1 MVILQSNELLM
12 MVFSDMMHK
21 KIHFIFILL
30 FSCFQLAAQ
39 QKLTS
44 EATVSVVTCGPG
56 SELYSA
62 FGHSAFRVYDPLL
75 KLDKIYNYGTF
86 DFNKPNFYLN
96 FAKGK
101 LTYQLSTTRYGYFLQ
116 QFNYENRWVKTQ
128 ELDLDETD
136 VQAVY
141 DFLENNA
148 KPENKS
154 YQYDF
159 FYDNCSTKIEEVIKA
174 VLKEKVTFDNNH
186 ITDHK
191 SHRDLIADYTAEKFK
206 WGKFG
211 IDLALGSVIDREA
224 TTFEY
229 KFLPDYIYLGFNNA
243 TINVDGKNKPLVKA
257 NNTVLNEVKQPVPF
271 SITQPFIVF
280 LVIALFLIYKT
291 YQNYTTDKRSKWV
304 DFFLYFITGL
314 IGIMVLLLW
323 FASSH
328 TATYR
333 NLNFLWAFAPNLV
346 VAFFMF
352 KKVLP
357 KWLKNYNKLLLVLLV
372 IQAVLWLLKIQ
383 DFNIA
388 ILPIITMLFV
398 RYSFLILRRK

>member
-1 MVILQSNELLM
+1 MR
-12 MVFSDMMHK
+12 K
-21 KIHFIFILL
+21 KFHFIFILL
-30 FSCFQLAAQ
+30 ISFFQLTAQ

-101 LTYQLSTTRYGYFLQ
+101 LIYQLSTTRYGYFLQ

-128 ELDLDETD
+128 ELNLEDID

-148 KPENKS
+148 KPENMS

-174 VLKEKVTFDNNH
+174 VLKDKVTFDNNH

-224 TTFEY
+224 TTAEY

-243 TINVDGKNKPLVKA
+243 TININGKNISLVTA
-257 NNTVLNEVKQPVPF
+257 DNTVLNEVKQPQPF
-271 SITQPFIVF
+271 SLLQPIIVF
-280 LVIALFLIYKT
+280 LLISLFFIFKT
-291 YQNYTTDKRSKWV
+291 YQNYKNGKRTKWV
-304 DFFLYFITGL
+304 DFSLYFITGA
-314 IGIMVLLLW
+314 IGVVVLLLW
-323 FASSH
+323 FATSH
-328 TATYR
+328 TATYK
-333 NLNFLWAFAPNLV
+333 NFNFLWAFAPNLV

-352 KKVLP
+352 KEILP
-357 KWLKNYNKLLLVLLV
+357 KWLANYNKILLVLLA
-372 IQAVLWLLKIQ
+372 IQAVLWILEIQ
-383 DFNIA
+383 VFNIA
-388 ILPIITMLFV
+388 IIPIIVMLFA
-398 RYSFLILRRK
+398 RYSFLILKRK

>member
-1 MVILQSNELLM
+1 MS
-12 MVFSDMMHK
+12 
-21 KIHFIFILL
+21 KIFHFIFILL

-56 SELYSA
+56 PELYSA
-62 FGHSAFRVYDPLL
+62 FGHSAFRVYDPIL

-101 LTYQLSTTRYGYFLQ
+101 LIYQLSTTRYGYFLQ

-128 ELDLDETD
+128 ELALNAAD

-148 KPENKS
+148 KPENMS

-174 VLKEKVTFDNNH
+174 VLKDKVIFNNNH

-191 SHRDLIADYTAEKFK
+191 SHRDLIADYTADKFK

-224 TTFEY
+224 TAAEY

-243 TINVDGKNKPLVKA
+243 TINVDGKNMPLVKVE
-257 NNTVLNEVKQPVPF
+257 NQVLNENMQPQPF
-271 SITQPFIVF
+271 SLLQPFIVF
-280 LVIALFLIYKT
+280 LLISLFFIFKT
-291 YQNYTTDKRSKWV
+291 YQNYKNGKRSKWV
-304 DFFLYFITGL
+304 DFSLYFITGA
-314 IGIMVLLLW
+314 IGVVVLLLW
-323 FASSH
+323 FATSH
-328 TATYR
+328 TATYE
-333 NLNFLWAFAPNLV
+333 NFNFLWAFAPNLI

-352 KKVLP
+352 KEIIP
-357 KWLKNYNKLLLVLLV
+357 KWLTNYNKLLLVLLA
-372 IQAVLWLLKIQ
+372 IQAVLWVLKVQ
-383 DFNIA
+383 VFNVA
-388 ILPIITMLFV
+388 IIPIMAMLFV
-398 RYSFLILRRK
+398 RYSYLIAKNK

>member
-1 MVILQSNELLM
+1 MAKIFSNEFLTIC
-12 MVFSDMMHK
+12 FSSTMSK
-21 KIHFIFILL
+21 KFNFIFLL
-30 FSCFQLAAQ
+30 FFSCFQLAAQ
-39 QKLTS
+39 QKLSS
-44 EATVSVVTCGPG
+44 EATVSVVTCGQG

-101 LTYQLSTTRYGYFLQ
+101 LIYQLSTAHYGYFLQ

-128 ELDLDETD
+128 ELDLHDID

-148 KPENKS
+148 KPENRS

-174 VLKEKVTFDNNH
+174 VLKDKVIFNNNH
-186 ITDHK
+186 ITSHK
-191 SHRDLIADYTAEKFK
+191 SHRDLIADYTADKFK

-211 IDLALGSVIDREA
+211 IDLALGSVIDKEA
-224 TTFEY
+224 SLAEY

-243 TINVDGKNKPLVKA
+243 TINFDGNIKPLVKA
-257 NNTVLNEVKQPVPF
+257 DHKVLDERVSPQPF
-271 SITQPFIVF
+271 SILQPFIVF
-280 LVIALFLIYKT
+280 LVIALFFIWKT
-291 YQNYTTDKRSKWV
+291 YQNYSSNKRTKWV
-304 DFFLYFITGL
+304 DFILYFISGL
-314 IGIMVLLLW
+314 IGIVVLLLW
-323 FASSH
+323 FATSH
-328 TATYR
+328 TATYK

-346 VAFFMF
+346 VAVFMF
-352 KKVLP
+352 NSVLP
-357 KWLKNYNKLLLVLLV
+357 KWLANYNKLLLVLLA
-372 IQAVLWLLKIQ
+372 IQSILWILEVQ
-383 DFNIA
+383 VFNIA
-388 ILPIITMLFV
+388 IIPIMAMLFI
-398 RYSFLILRRK
+398 RYSYLIVKKR

>member
-21 KIHFIFILL
+21 KIHFIFILI
-30 FSCFQLAAQ
+30 FSCFQLVAQ

-128 ELDLDETD
+128 ELDLDEAD

>member
-1 MVILQSNELLM
+1 MS
-12 MVFSDMMHK
+12 K
-21 KIHFIFILL
+21 KFNFIFILF

-39 QKLTS
+39 QKLSS
-44 EATVSVVTCGPG
+44 EATVSVVTCGQG

-101 LTYQLSTTRYGYFLQ
+101 LIYQLSTAHYGYFLQ

-128 ELDLDETD
+128 ELDLHDID

-148 KPENKS
+148 KPENRS

-159 FYDNCSTKIEEVIKA
+159 FYDNCSTKMEEVIKA
-174 VLKEKVTFDNNH
+174 VLKDKVIFNNNH
-186 ITDHK
+186 ITSHK
-191 SHRDLIADYTAEKFK
+191 SHRDLIADYTADKFK

-211 IDLALGSVIDREA
+211 IDLALGSVIDKEA
-224 TTFEY
+224 SLAEY

-243 TINVDGKNKPLVKA
+243 TIDFDGNIKPLVKA
-257 NNTVLNEVKQPVPF
+257 DHKVLNERVSPQPF
-271 SITQPFIVF
+271 SILQPFIVF
-280 LVIALFLIYKT
+280 LVIALFFIWKT
-291 YQNYTTDKRSKWV
+291 YQNYSSNKRTKWV
-304 DFFLYFITGL
+304 DFFLYFISGL
-314 IGIMVLLLW
+314 IGVVVLLLW
-323 FASSH
+323 FATSH
-328 TATYR
+328 TATYK

-346 VAFFMF
+346 VAVFMF
-352 KKVLP
+352 NSVLP
-357 KWLKNYNKLLLVLLV
+357 KWLANYNKLLLVLLA
-372 IQAVLWLLKIQ
+372 IQSILWILEVQ
-383 DFNIA
+383 VFNIA
-388 ILPIITMLFV
+388 IIPIMAMLFI
-398 RYSFLILRRK
+398 RYSYLIVKQR

>member
-1 MVILQSNELLM
+1 MS
-12 MVFSDMMHK
+12 K
-21 KIHFIFILL
+21 KFHFIFILL
-30 FSCFQLAAQ
+30 FSCFQLVAQ

-62 FGHSAFRVYDPLL
+62 FGHSAFRVYDPIL

-101 LTYQLSTTRYGYFLQ
+101 LIYQLSTTRYGYFLQ

-128 ELDLDETD
+128 ELDLEEAD
-136 VQAVY
+136 VQEVY

-148 KPENKS
+148 KPENMS

-159 FYDNCSTKIEEVIKA
+159 FYDNCSTKMEEVIKA
-174 VLKEKVTFDNNH
+174 VLKEKVVFKNNH
-186 ITDHK
+186 ITDRK
-191 SHRDLIADYTAEKFK
+191 SHRDLIADYTADKFK

-211 IDLALGSVIDREA
+211 IDLALGSVIDRPA
-224 TTFEY
+224 TAAEF

-243 TINVDGKNKPLVKA
+243 TINVNGKIKPLVKEE
-257 NNTVLNEVKQPVPF
+257 NSVLNEEKSPIPF
-271 SITQPFIVF
+271 YITQPFIVF
-280 LVIALFLIYKT
+280 FVISLFFIWIT
-291 YQNYTTDKRSKWV
+291 YQNYTAKKRSKWV
-304 DFFLYFITGL
+304 DFSLFFITGL
-314 IGIMVLLLW
+314 IGVVVLLLW
-323 FASSH
+323 FATSH
-328 TATYR
+328 TATYK
-333 NLNFLWAFAPNLV
+333 NFNFLWAFAPNLV

-352 KKVLP
+352 STVLP
-357 KWLKNYNKLLLVLLV
+357 KWLVYYNKLLLVLLA

-383 DFNIA
+383 VFNFA
-388 ILPIITMLFV
+388 IIPIITMLFT
-398 RYSFLILRRK
+398 RYSFLILKHK

>member
-1 MVILQSNELLM
+1 MS
-12 MVFSDMMHK
+12 K
-21 KIHFIFILL
+21 KFHFIFILL
-30 FSCFQLAAQ
+30 FSCFQLVAQ

-44 EATVSVVTCGPG
+44 EATVIVVTCGPG

-62 FGHSAFRVYDPLL
+62 FGHSAFRVYDPIL

-128 ELDLDETD
+128 ELDLEEAD
-136 VQAVY
+136 VQEVY

-148 KPENKS
+148 KPENMS

-159 FYDNCSTKIEEVIKA
+159 FYDNCSTKMEEVIKA
-174 VLKEKVTFDNNH
+174 VLKEKVVFKNNH
-186 ITDHK
+186 ITDRK
-191 SHRDLIADYTAEKFK
+191 SHRDLIADYTADKFK

-211 IDLALGSVIDREA
+211 IDLALGSVIDRPA
-224 TTFEY
+224 TAAEF

-243 TINVDGKNKPLVKA
+243 TINVNGKIKPLVKEE
-257 NNTVLNEVKQPVPF
+257 NSVLNEEKSPIPF
-271 SITQPFIVF
+271 YITQPFIVF
-280 LVIALFLIYKT
+280 FVISLFFIWIT
-291 YQNYTTDKRSKWV
+291 YQNYTAKKRSKWV
-304 DFFLYFITGL
+304 DFSLFFITGL
-314 IGIMVLLLW
+314 IGVVVLLLW
-323 FASSH
+323 FATSH
-328 TATYR
+328 TATYK
-333 NLNFLWAFAPNLV
+333 NFNFLWAFAPNLV

-352 KKVLP
+352 STVLP
-357 KWLKNYNKLLLVLLV
+357 KWLVNYNKLLLVLLA

-383 DFNIA
+383 VFNFA
-388 ILPIITMLFV
+388 IIPIITMLFV
-398 RYSFLILRRK
+398 RYSFLIVKRK

>member
-224 TTFEY
+224 TTAEY

>member
-1 MVILQSNELLM
+1 MVISQSNELLM

-21 KIHFIFILL
+21 KFHFIFILL

-101 LTYQLSTTRYGYFLQ
+101 LTYQLSTTHYGYFLQ

-128 ELDLDETD
+128 ELDLNEAD

-148 KPENKS
+148 KPENMS

-174 VLKEKVTFDNNH
+174 VLKEKVSFGNNH

-191 SHRDLIADYTAEKFK
+191 SHRDLISDYTAEKFK
-206 WGKFG
+206 WGEFG
-211 IDLALGSVIDREA
+211 IDLALGSVIDIEA
-224 TTFEY
+224 TTAEY

-257 NNTVLNEVKQPVPF
+257 NNTVLNEVNQPIPF
-271 SITQPFIVF
+271 SVTQPFIVF
-280 LVIALFLIYKT
+280 LVIALLFIYKT
-291 YQNYTTDKRSKWV
+291 YQNYTADKRSKWV

-314 IGIMVLLLW
+314 IGVAVLLLW
-323 FASSH
+323 FATSH
-328 TATYR
+328 TATYK
-333 NLNFLWAFAPNLV
+333 NFNFLWAFAPNLV

-352 KKVLP
+352 KKVSP
-357 KWLKNYNKLLLVLLV
+357 KWLTIYNKLLLVLLA
-372 IQAVLWLLKIQ
+372 IQAVLWILKIQ
-383 DFNIA
+383 VFNIA
-388 ILPIITMLFV
+388 ILPIITMLFA
-398 RYSFLILRRK
+398 RYSFLILMRK

>member
-1 MVILQSNELLM
+1 MS
-12 MVFSDMMHK
+12 K
-21 KIHFIFILL
+21 KFHFIFILL

-39 QKLTS
+39 QKLSS

-56 SELYSA
+56 TELYSA

-101 LTYQLSTTRYGYFLQ
+101 LIYQLSTTRYGYFLQ

-128 ELDLDETD
+128 ELNLDEAD

-159 FYDNCSTKIEEVIKA
+159 FYDNCSTKIEEVIKT
-174 VLKEKVTFDNNH
+174 VLKDKVTFNNDH

-191 SHRDLIADYTAEKFK
+191 SHRDLIADYTAEEFK

-211 IDLALGSVIDREA
+211 IDLALGSVIDDKA
-224 TTFEY
+224 TASEF

-243 TINVDGKNKPLVKA
+243 TINIDGKNIPLVKA
-257 NNTVLNEVKQPVPF
+257 DNQVLNEVKQPQPF
-271 SITQPFIVF
+271 SIFQPIIVF
-280 LVIALFLIYKT
+280 LLISLFFIFKTFQDYKNGKST
-291 YQNYTTDKRSKWV
+291 KWV
-304 DFFLYFITGL
+304 DFSLYFMTGV
-314 IGIMVLLLW
+314 IGIVVLLLW

-328 TATYR
+328 TATYK
-333 NLNFLWAFAPNLV
+333 NFNFLWAFAPNLV
-346 VAFFMF
+346 VAFFVF
-352 KKVLP
+352 KEVIP
-357 KWLKNYNKLLLVLLV
+357 KWLANYNKLLLVLLV
-372 IQAVLWLLKIQ
+372 ILAILWILKIQ
-383 DFNIA
+383 VFNIA
-388 ILPIITMLFV
+388 IIPILVMLFV
-398 RYSFLILRRK
+398 RYGFLTLKRK

>member
-1 MVILQSNELLM
+1 MS
-12 MVFSDMMHK
+12 K
-21 KIHFIFILL
+21 KFHFIFILL
-30 FSCFQLAAQ
+30 FSSFQLTAQ

-62 FGHSAFRVYDPLL
+62 FGHSAFRVYDPIL

-101 LTYQLSTTRYGYFLQ
+101 LIYQLSTTRYGYFLQ

-128 ELDLDETD
+128 ELTLSDAD

-148 KPENKS
+148 KPENMS

-174 VLKEKVTFDNNH
+174 VLKDKVTFNNNH
-186 ITDHK
+186 ITDQK

-211 IDLALGSVIDREA
+211 IDLALGSVIDRDA
-224 TTFEY
+224 TAVEF

-243 TINVDGKNKPLVKA
+243 TIKVDGKNIPLVKA
-257 NNTVLNEVKQPVPF
+257 ENTVLNENMPPQPF
-271 SITQPFIVF
+271 TLLQPFIVF
-280 LVIALFLIYKT
+280 LLIALFFMFKT
-291 YQNYTTDKRSKWV
+291 YKNYKNDNRNKWI
-304 DFFLYFITGL
+304 DFSLYFMTGI
-314 IGIMVLLLW
+314 IGVVVLLLW
-323 FASSH
+323 FATSH
-328 TATYR
+328 TATYK
-333 NLNFLWAFAPNLV
+333 NFNFLWAFAPNLV
-346 VAFFMF
+346 VSFFMF
-352 KKVLP
+352 KEISP
-357 KWLKNYNKLLLVLLV
+357 KWLNNYNKLLLVLLA
-372 IQAVLWLLKIQ
+372 IQAILWIFKIQ
-383 DFNIA
+383 VFNVA
-388 ILPIITMLFV
+388 IIPIIVMLFI
-398 RYSFLILRRK
+398 RYIFLILKQKKV

>member
-1 MVILQSNELLM
+1 MG
-12 MVFSDMMHK
+12 FSDTMRK
-21 KIHFIFILL
+21 FHFIFILL
-30 FSCFQLAAQ
+30 FSCFQLMAQ
-39 QKLTS
+39 QKLSS

-101 LTYQLSTTRYGYFLQ
+101 LIYQLSTTRYGYFLQ

-128 ELDLDETD
+128 ELALNDAD

-148 KPENKS
+148 KPENMS

-174 VLKEKVTFDNNH
+174 VLKDKVTFNNNH
-186 ITDHK
+186 ITDQK

-211 IDLALGSVIDREA
+211 IDLALGSVIDRDA
-224 TTFEY
+224 TAIEY

-243 TINVDGKNKPLVKA
+243 TIKVDGENIPLVKA
-257 NNTVLNEVKQPVPF
+257 NYSVLNENIQPQPF
-271 SITQPFIVF
+271 SMLQPFIVF
-280 LVIALFLIYKT
+280 LVISLFFIFKT
-291 YQNYTTDKRSKWV
+291 YQNYKSNKRSKWV
-304 DFFLYFITGL
+304 DFSLYFMTGI
-314 IGIMVLLLW
+314 IGVVVLLLW
-323 FASSH
+323 FATSH
-328 TATYR
+328 TATYK
-333 NLNFLWAFAPNLV
+333 NFNFLWAFAPNLV
-346 VAFFMF
+346 VSFFMF
-352 KKVLP
+352 KEILP
-357 KWLKNYNKLLLVLLV
+357 KWLKNYNILLLVLLA
-372 IQAVLWLLKIQ
+372 IHAILWILKIQ
-383 DFNIA
+383 VFNLA
-388 ILPIITMLFV
+388 IIPIIMMLFA
-398 RYSFLILRRK
+398 RYSFLILKQKKV

>member
-1 MVILQSNELLM
+1 MVISQSNELLM
-12 MVFSDMMHK
+12 MVFLYMMHK
-21 KIHFIFILL
+21 KFHFIFILL
-30 FSCFQLAAQ
+30 FSCFQLTAQ

-128 ELDLDETD
+128 ELDLDEAD

-148 KPENKS
+148 KPENMS

-174 VLKEKVTFDNNH
+174 VLKEKVTFDNDH

-224 TTFEY
+224 TATEY

-257 NNTVLNEVKQPVPF
+257 NNTILNEVKQPVPF
-271 SITQPFIVF
+271 SVTQPFIVF
-280 LVIALFLIYKT
+280 LVIALFFIYKT

-314 IGIMVLLLW
+314 IGVAVLLLW
-323 FASSH
+323 FATSH
-328 TATYR
+328 TATYK
-333 NLNFLWAFAPNLV
+333 NFNFLWAFAPNLV

-357 KWLKNYNKLLLVLLV
+357 KWLANYNKLLLVLLAL
-372 IQAVLWLLKIQ
+372 QAILWILKIQ
-383 DFNIA
+383 VFNIA

>member
-1 MVILQSNELLM
+1 ML
-12 MVFSDMMHK
+12 K
-21 KIHFIFILL
+21 KFHFIFILL
-30 FSCFQLAAQ
+30 FSCFQLTAQ
-39 QKLTS
+39 QKLSS

-101 LTYQLSTTRYGYFLQ
+101 LIYQLSTTRYGYFLQ

-128 ELDLDETD
+128 ELALNEAD

-141 DFLENNA
+141 NFLENNA
-148 KPENKS
+148 KPENMS

-174 VLKEKVTFDNNH
+174 VLKDKVTFNNNH
-186 ITDHK
+186 IIDQK

-211 IDLALGSVIDREA
+211 IDLALGSVIDRDA
-224 TTFEY
+224 TAIEY

-243 TINVDGKNKPLVKA
+243 TIKVDGENIPLVKA
-257 NNTVLNEVKQPVPF
+257 NNTVLNENIQPQPF
-271 SITQPFIVF
+271 SMLQPFIVF
-280 LVIALFLIYKT
+280 LVISLFFIFKT
-291 YQNYTTDKRSKWV
+291 YKNYKSNKRSKWV
-304 DFFLYFITGL
+304 DFSLYFMTGI
-314 IGIMVLLLW
+314 IGVVVLLLW
-323 FASSH
+323 FATSH
-328 TATYR
+328 TATYK

-352 KKVLP
+352 KEISP
-357 KWLKNYNKLLLVLLV
+357 KWLNNYNKLLLVLLA
-372 IQAVLWLLKIQ
+372 IQAILWILKIQ
-383 DFNIA
+383 VFNLA
-388 ILPIITMLFV
+388 IIPIITMLFV
-398 RYSFLILRRK
+398 RYSFLILKQKKE

>member
-1 MVILQSNELLM
+1 MY
-12 MVFSDMMHK
+12 K
-21 KIHFIFILL
+21 KFHFIFILL
-30 FSCFQLAAQ
+30 FSFFQLTAQ
-39 QKLTS
+39 QKLSS
-44 EATVSVVTCGPG
+44 EASVSVVTCGPG
-56 SELYSA
+56 TDLYSA

-116 QFNYENRWVKTQ
+116 QFNYENRWVKIQ
-128 ELDLDETD
+128 KLALNEVD

-148 KPENKS
+148 KPENSS

-174 VLKEKVTFDNNH
+174 VLKEKVTFNNNH
-186 ITDHK
+186 IIDHK

-211 IDLALGSVIDREA
+211 IDLALGSVIDRPA
-224 TTFEY
+224 TTAEF

-243 TINVDGKNKPLVKA
+243 TINFDGKNIPLVKA
-257 NNTVLNEVKQPVPF
+257 NNTVLNEVTQPIPF
-271 SITQPFIVF
+271 SVTQPFIVF
-280 LVIALFLIYKT
+280 LVIALFFIFKT
-291 YQNYTTDKRSKWV
+291 YQNYKSNKRTKWV
-304 DFFLYFITGL
+304 DFSIYFITGL
-314 IGIMVLLLW
+314 IGVVVLLLW
-323 FASSH
+323 FATSH

-333 NLNFLWAFAPNLV
+333 NFNFLWAFAPNLV

-352 KKVLP
+352 KETLP
-357 KWLKNYNKLLLVLLV
+357 KWLENYNKLLLVLLA
-372 IQAVLWLLKIQ
+372 IQAILWVLKIQ
-383 DFNIA
+383 VFNLA
-388 ILPIITMLFV
+388 IIPIMAMLFV
-398 RYSFLILRRK
+398 RYSFLILKQKKV

>member
-1 MVILQSNELLM
+1 MS
-12 MVFSDMMHK
+12 K
-21 KIHFIFILL
+21 KFHFIFILL

-39 QKLTS
+39 QKLSS

-56 SELYSA
+56 TELYSA

-101 LTYQLSTTRYGYFLQ
+101 LIYQLSTTRYGYFLQ

-128 ELDLDETD
+128 ELNLDEAD

-174 VLKEKVTFDNNH
+174 VLNKKVTFNNNH

-191 SHRDLIADYTAEKFK
+191 SHRDLIADYTAEEFK

-211 IDLALGSVIDREA
+211 IDLALGSVIDDKA
-224 TTFEY
+224 TASEF

-243 TINVDGKNKPLVKA
+243 TINIDGKNIPLVKA
-257 NNTVLNEVKQPVPF
+257 DNQVLNEVKQPQPF
-271 SITQPFIVF
+271 SIFQPIIVF
-280 LVIALFLIYKT
+280 LLISLFFIFKTFQDYKNGKST
-291 YQNYTTDKRSKWV
+291 KWV
-304 DFFLYFITGL
+304 DFSLYFMTGV
-314 IGIMVLLLW
+314 IGIVVLLLW

-328 TATYR
+328 TATYK
-333 NLNFLWAFAPNLV
+333 NFNFLWAFAPNLV
-346 VAFFMF
+346 VAFFVF
-352 KKVLP
+352 KEVIP
-357 KWLKNYNKLLLVLLV
+357 KWLANYNKLLLVLLV
-372 IQAVLWLLKIQ
+372 ILAILWILKIQ
-383 DFNIA
+383 VFNIA
-388 ILPIITMLFV
+388 IIPILVMLFV
-398 RYSFLILRRK
+398 RYGFLTLKRK

>member
-1 MVILQSNELLM
+1 
-12 MVFSDMMHK
+12 MMHK
-21 KIHFIFILL
+21 KFHFIFILF
-30 FSCFQLAAQ
+30 FSCFQLTAQ
-39 QKLTS
+39 QKLSS

-101 LTYQLSTTRYGYFLQ
+101 LIYQLSTTRYGYFLQ

-128 ELDLDETD
+128 ELALNDAD

-148 KPENKS
+148 KPENMS

-174 VLKEKVTFDNNH
+174 VLKDKVTFNNNH
-186 ITDHK
+186 IIDQK

-211 IDLALGSVIDREA
+211 IDLALGSVIDDPA
-224 TTFEY
+224 TQAEF

-243 TINVDGKNKPLVKA
+243 TIKVDGENIPLVKA
-257 NNTVLNEVKQPVPF
+257 NYTVLNENIQPQPF
-271 SITQPFIVF
+271 SILQPFIVF
-280 LVIALFLIYKT
+280 LVISLFFIFKT
-291 YQNYTTDKRSKWV
+291 YQNYKLNKRSIWV
-304 DFFLYFITGL
+304 DFSMYFMTGI
-314 IGIMVLLLW
+314 IGVVVLLLW
-323 FASSH
+323 FATSH
-328 TATYR
+328 TATYK
-333 NLNFLWAFAPNLV
+333 NLNFLWAFAPNLFV
-346 VAFFMF
+346 SFFMF

-357 KWLKNYNKLLLVLLV
+357 KWLKNYNILLLVLLV
-372 IQAVLWLLKIQ
+372 IQAILWILKIQ
-383 DFNIA
+383 VFNLA
-388 ILPIITMLFV
+388 IIPIIAMLFA
-398 RYSFLILRRK
+398 RYSFLIFKRE

>member
-1 MVILQSNELLM
+1 MS
-12 MVFSDMMHK
+12 
-21 KIHFIFILL
+21 
-30 FSCFQLAAQ
+30 
-39 QKLTS
+39 S
-44 EATVSVVTCGPG
+44 EATVSVVTCGQG

-101 LTYQLSTTRYGYFLQ
+101 LIYQLSTAHYGYFLQ

-128 ELDLDETD
+128 ELDLHDID

-148 KPENKS
+148 KPENRS

-174 VLKEKVTFDNNH
+174 VLKDKVIFNNNH
-186 ITDHK
+186 ITSHK
-191 SHRDLIADYTAEKFK
+191 SHRDLIADYTADKFK

-211 IDLALGSVIDREA
+211 IDLALGSVIDKEA
-224 TTFEY
+224 SLAEY

-243 TINVDGKNKPLVKA
+243 TINFDGNIKPLVKA
-257 NNTVLNEVKQPVPF
+257 DHKVLDERVSPQPF
-271 SITQPFIVF
+271 SILQPFIVF
-280 LVIALFLIYKT
+280 LVIALFFIWKT
-291 YQNYTTDKRSKWV
+291 YQNYSSNKRTKWV
-304 DFFLYFITGL
+304 DFILYFISGL
-314 IGIMVLLLW
+314 IGIVVLLLW
-323 FASSH
+323 FATSH
-328 TATYR
+328 TATYK

-346 VAFFMF
+346 VAVFMF
-352 KKVLP
+352 NSVLP
-357 KWLKNYNKLLLVLLV
+357 KWLANYNKLLLVLLA
-372 IQAVLWLLKIQ
+372 IQSILWILEVQ
-383 DFNIA
+383 VFNIA
-388 ILPIITMLFV
+388 IIPIMAMLFI
-398 RYSFLILRRK
+398 RYSYLIVKKR

>member
-1 MVILQSNELLM
+1 MAKIFSNEFLTIC
-12 MVFSDMMHK
+12 FSSTMSK
-21 KIHFIFILL
+21 KFNFIFLL
-30 FSCFQLAAQ
+30 FFSCFQLAAQ
-39 QKLTS
+39 QKLSS
-44 EATVSVVTCGPG
+44 EATVSVVTCGQG

-101 LTYQLSTTRYGYFLQ
+101 LIYQLSTAHYGYFLQ

-128 ELDLDETD
+128 ELDLHDID

-148 KPENKS
+148 KPENRS

-174 VLKEKVTFDNNH
+174 VLKDKVIFNNNH
-186 ITDHK
+186 ITSHK
-191 SHRDLIADYTAEKFK
+191 SHRDLIADYTADKFK

-211 IDLALGSVIDREA
+211 IDLALGSVIDKEA
-224 TTFEY
+224 SLAEY

-243 TINVDGKNKPLVKA
+243 TINFDGNIKPLVKA
-257 NNTVLNEVKQPVPF
+257 DHKVLNERVSPQPF
-271 SITQPFIVF
+271 SILQPFIVF
-280 LVIALFLIYKT
+280 LVIALFFIWKT
-291 YQNYTTDKRSKWV
+291 YQNYSSNKRTKWV
-304 DFFLYFITGL
+304 DFILYFISGL
-314 IGIMVLLLW
+314 IGIVVLLLW
-323 FASSH
+323 FATSH
-328 TATYR
+328 TATYK

-346 VAFFMF
+346 VAVFMF
-352 KKVLP
+352 NSVLP
-357 KWLKNYNKLLLVLLV
+357 KWLANYNKLLLVLLA
-372 IQAVLWLLKIQ
+372 IQSILWILEVQ
-383 DFNIA
+383 VFNIA
-388 ILPIITMLFV
+388 IIPIMAMLFI
-398 RYSFLILRRK
+398 RYSYLIVKKR